1 MTKSLITL
9 ALLAGAAASQAATV
23 TLFSDNFDGG
33 QTTAAGV
40 TAAWSGVTTTGSG
53 GAMVG
58 FGGNFLWNKSNRE
71 ASTLTLGGLS
81 GYSNV
86 SVSFRLA
93 FVDSWDSTNG
103 SPAPD
108 YFTASINGNGLLQL
122 TCNNA
127 SGNVCDNGAGTN
139 ASAFANV
146 FNSGW
151 AELTRDVRVSQALS
165 GASAS
170 IAFAAAG
177 SGWQAGDDES
187 WAIDNVVVTGETR
200 PTTTGQVPEPGA
212 LALVGIALAG
222 LALTRRRAR

>member
-1 MTKSLITL
+1 MKKTLTTL
-9 ALLAGAAASQAATV
+9 ALLATAAASQAATV
-23 TLFSDNFDGG
+23 TLFSDDFDGG

-40 TAAWSGVTTTGSG
+40 TAAWSGMTTTGNG

-58 FGGNFLWNKSNRE
+58 FSGNFLWNKSDKL

-81 GYSNV
+81 GYSSIN
-86 SVSFRLA
+86 VSFRLA

-108 YFTASINGNGLLQL
+108 YFTLSIDGNGLLQL

-127 SGNVCDNGAGTN
+127 SGSTCDNGPGTN
-139 ASAFANV
+139 ASGFANV

-151 AELTRDVRVSQALS
+151 SELTRDAAAGQALS

-177 SGWQAGDDES
+177 AGWQAGDDES

-200 PTTTGQVPEPGA
+200 RPTGNVPEPGA
-212 LALVGIALAG
+212 LSLVGLALAG
-222 LALTRRRAR
+222 LALSRRRAR

>member
-1 MTKSLITL
+1 MTKTLIAL
-9 ALLAGAAASQAATV
+9 ALMAGAAAAQAAPI
-23 TLFSDNFDGG
+23 TLFSDNFDGA

-40 TAAWSGVTTTGSG
+40 TAAWSGITTTGSG

-58 FGGNFLWNKSNRE
+58 FSGNFLWNKSMRQ

-81 GYSNV
+81 GYSNINV
-86 SVSFRLA
+86 AFRLA
-93 FVDSWDSTNG
+93 FVDSWDGTTG

-108 YFTASINGNGLLQL
+108 YFNVSIDGDGVLQL

-127 SGNVCDNGAGTN
+127 SGAFCDNGPGTN

-151 AELTRDVRVSQALS
+151 AELTRDVAVSRALT

-170 IAFAAAG
+170 ITFTAAG
-177 SGWQAGDDES
+177 AGWQAGDDES
-187 WAIDNVVVTGETR
+187 WAIDNVVVTGEART
-200 PTTTGQVPEPGA
+200 PTGNVPEPGA